1 MNLEDKFFQQLVSWF
16 HGKNQKAIIA
26 LSGGVD
32 SAVVAMAA
40 KKALDKNAIAVT
52 ADYNTLSAD
61 ELKSAKKIAKEIN
74 IEHKVIKYN
83 ELDNIEF
90 VKNDSLRCYHCRTEL
105 STYLLKEARQMN
117 VHLIVDG
124 TNTDDLTD
132 YRPGIKALREN
143 GILSPLV
150 ELGINKQ
157 NVRNIAKSNNLSVY
171 DKPSNSCLASRIP
184 HGMPITFEKLK
195 RIETAESLVKSIFKV
210 KQVRVR
216 DHQDIARIEVGR
228 EEIKDMLDTVKFSE
242 IDSKLKD
249 LGFKH
254 IALDLSGYKSREN
267 INTHS
272 SNKTNLDLEQVGTNS
287 NSI

>member
-1 MNLEDKFFQQLVSWF
+1 VINNLEDKFFHQLVSWF
-16 HGKNQKAIIA
+16 HDKNQKAIVA

-61 ELKSAKKIAKEIN
+61 ELESAKKIAKEIN
-74 IEHKVIKYN
+74 IEHKIIKYN

-90 VKNDSLRCYHCRTEL
+90 VKNDLFRCYHCRTGL
-105 STYLLKEARQMN
+105 STYLLKESRQMN
-117 VHLIVDG
+117 IFLIVDG

-143 GILSPLV
+143 GIQSPLV

-184 HGMPITFEKLK
+184 HGIPVTFEKLK
-195 RIETAESLVKSIFKV
+195 RIEAAESLVKSIFKV

-228 EEIKDMLDTVKFSE
+228 EEIKDMFDAVKLSE

-254 IALDLSGYKSREN
+254 IALDLAGYKSREN
-267 INTHS
+267 INTPS
-272 SNKTNLDLEQVGTNS
+272 SNNT
-287 NSI
+287 I

>member
-1 MNLEDKFFQQLVSWF
+1 MNLEDIFFQQLVSWF
-16 HGKNQKAIIA
+16 HNRNQKAIIA
-26 LSGGVD
+26 FSGGVD

-52 ADYNTLSAD
+52 ADYNTLSTE

-74 IEHKVIKYN
+74 IEHKIIKYN

-90 VKNDSLRCYHCRTEL
+90 VKNDLLRCYHCRTEL
-105 STYLLKEARQMN
+105 SSYLLKEARRMN

-143 GILSPLV
+143 GIQSPLV
-150 ELGINKQ
+150 ELGITKQ
-157 NVRNIAKSNNLSVY
+157 NVRNIAKSNNLSIH

-184 HGMPITFEKLK
+184 HGMPVTFEKLK

-210 KQVRVR
+210 KVVRVR
-216 DHQDIARIEVGR
+216 DHQDIARIEVGM
-228 EEIKDMLDTVKFSE
+228 EEIKDMFDTVKFSE
-242 IDSKLKD
+242 IDSKLKE

-254 IALDLSGYKSREN
+254 VALDLSGYKSKEN
-267 INTHS
+267 INT
-272 SNKTNLDLEQVGTNS
+272 SNYKK
-287 NSI
+287 I

>member
-1 MNLEDKFFQQLVSWF
+1 MKLEDKLFQQLVSWF
-16 HGKNQKAIIA
+16 QNRNERVIVA

-52 ADYNTLSAD
+52 ADYNTLSSD
-61 ELKSAKKIAKEIN
+61 ELTSAKTVAKEIE
-74 IEHKVIKYN
+74 IEHRIIKYN

-90 VKNDSLRCYHCRTEL
+90 VKNDKLRCYHCRTEL
-105 STYLLKEARQMN
+105 AVYLYNEARRMD
-117 VHLIVDG
+117 VGLIVDG
-124 TNTDDLTD
+124 TNTDDLD
-132 YRPGIKALREN
+132 DFRPGIKALREN
-143 GILSPLV
+143 GIKSPLV

-157 NVRNIAKSNNLSVY
+157 DVRNIAKLNNLSIH

-184 HGMPITFEKLK
+184 HGMPVTLERLK
-195 RIETAESLVKSIFKV
+195 RIETAESLIKSIFKV

-216 DHQDIARIEVGR
+216 DHQDIARIEVGN
-228 EEIKDMLDTVKFSE
+228 EEIKEMFDLEKISE
-242 IDSKLKD
+242 VDSKLKE

-267 INTHS
+267 FNNTS
-272 SNKTNLDLEQVGTNS
+272 YYSAP
-287 NSI
+287 

>member
-1 MNLEDKFFQQLVSWF
+1 MSLEDEFFQQLVSWF
-16 HGKNQKAIIA
+16 YDKNQKAIIA

-52 ADYNTLSAD
+52 ANYNTLSAD

-74 IEHKVIKYN
+74 IEHKIIKYN

-124 TNTDDLTD
+124 TNTDDLAD

-143 GILSPLV
+143 GIQSPLV

-184 HGMPITFEKLK
+184 HGMPVTFEKLK

-216 DHQDIARIEVGR
+216 DHQDTARIEVGR
-228 EEIKDMLDTVKFSE
+228 GEIKVMFDTIKLSE

-249 LGFKH
+249 LGFIH
-254 IALDLSGYKSREN
+254 IALDLSGYKSKEN
-267 INTHS
+267 INTPS
-272 SNKTNLDLEQVGTNS
+272 TNKK
-287 NSI
+287 I

>member
-16 HGKNQKAIIA
+16 HDKNQKVIVA

-40 KKALDKNAIAVT
+40 KSALNKKAIAVT

-74 IEHKVIKYN
+74 IEHKIIKYN
-83 ELDNIEF
+83 ELDNVEF
-90 VKNDSLRCYHCRTEL
+90 VNNDSFRCYHCRSEL

-124 TNTDDLTD
+124 TNIDDLTD

-143 GILSPLV
+143 GIQSPLV

-157 NVRNIAKSNNLSVY
+157 NVRNIARSNNLSVY

-216 DHQDIARIEVGR
+216 DHQDMARIEVGK
-228 EEIKDMLDTVKFSE
+228 EEIKDMFDTIKLSE

-249 LGFKH
+249 LGFKY
-254 IALDLSGYKSREN
+254 ISLDISGYRSREN
-267 INTHS
+267 INTSS
-272 SNKTNLDLEQVGTNS
+272 SNEIVYY
-287 NSI
+287 

>member
-1 MNLEDKFFQQLVSWF
+1 MNLEDIFFQQLVSWF
-16 HGKNQKAIIA
+16 HDKNQKAIIA

-32 SAVVAMAA
+32 SAVVAIAA

-74 IEHKVIKYN
+74 IEHKIIKYN

-90 VKNDSLRCYHCRTEL
+90 VKNDSLRCYQCRTEL
-105 STYLLKEARQMN
+105 SAYLLKEARQMN
-117 VHLIVDG
+117 VQLIVDG

-143 GILSPLV
+143 GIKSPLV

-157 NVRNIAKSNNLSVY
+157 NVRNIAKLNNLSVY

-184 HGMPITFEKLK
+184 HGMPVTIEKLK

-228 EEIKDMLDTVKFSE
+228 GEIKDMFDTVKLSE

-249 LGFKH
+249 LGFIH
-254 IALDLSGYKSREN
+254 IALDLSGYKSKEN
-267 INTHS
+267 VNTPS
-272 SNKTNLDLEQVGTNS
+272 TN
-287 NSI
+287 

>member
-1 MNLEDKFFQQLVSWF
+1 MNLEDIFFQQLVSWF
-16 HGKNQKAIIA
+16 HNRNQKAIIA
-26 LSGGVD
+26 FSGGVD

-52 ADYNTLSAD
+52 ADYNTLSTE

-74 IEHKVIKYN
+74 IEHKIIKYN

-90 VKNDSLRCYHCRTEL
+90 VKNDLLRCYHCRTEL
-105 STYLLKEARQMN
+105 SSYLLKEARRMN

-143 GILSPLV
+143 GIQSPLV
-150 ELGINKQ
+150 ELGITKQ
-157 NVRNIAKSNNLSVY
+157 NVRNIAKSNNLSIH

-184 HGMPITFEKLK
+184 HGMPVTFEKLK

-210 KQVRVR
+210 KVVRVR

-228 EEIKDMLDTVKFSE
+228 EEIKDMFDTVKFSE
-242 IDSKLKD
+242 IDSKLKE

-254 IALDLSGYKSREN
+254 VALDLSGYKRKEN
-267 INTHS
+267 INT
-272 SNKTNLDLEQVGTNS
+272 SNNKK
-287 NSI
+287 I